1 MRYRYPEPL
10 LPPPPP
16 PAPPQ
21 PKLRQRLD
29 RWLRATRTLA
39 PILGGMLFTLVILG
53 AYGVL
58 NPPPAPLNTN
68 DVHGIVAQ
76 AMASATPPPPLGAL
90 VYANVR
96 PSVVTVMT
104 RVLTTDGK
112 QEGGR
117 GTGVVIDDA
126 GTILTSW
133 HVVADAIDIQV
144 VFYDGSQSEA
154 SVVNKDVTQ
163 DLAALRPKVIP
174 DDLRPAV
181 LGNSNAL
188 NVGEEAFVIGNPYG
202 ITGSFSA
209 GVISGLNRTFKP
221 PKAQEPLKGLIQFD
235 AAVNPGNSGGPL
247 INRSGEVVGIVTGL
261 VNPTDQDVF
270 IGIGF
275 AVPIQAAGGAI
286 GSPPY

>member
-10 LPPPPP
+10 PPPLQP
-16 PAPPQ
+16 PAPPK
-21 PKLRQRLD
+21 PKVRQRLE
-29 RWLRATRTLA
+29 RLLRAGRLLG
-39 PILGGMLFTLVILG
+39 PVVGGMLFTLLILG
-53 AYGVL
+53 AYSAL
-58 NPPPAPLNTN
+58 NPPPAPLNTT
-68 DVHGIVAQ
+68 DVQGIIAQ
-76 AMASATPPPPLGAL
+76 AMASATPPPPLGAMI
-90 VYANVR
+90 YAAVR

-112 QEGGR
+112 REGGR
-117 GTGVVIDDA
+117 GTGVVIDDN

-133 HVVADAIDIQV
+133 HVVADAIEIQV
-144 VFYDGSQSEA
+144 VFFDGSESEA
-154 SVVNKDVTQ
+154 SVVNKDTAQ

-174 DDLRPAV
+174 DNLTPAM

-188 NVGEEAFVIGNPYG
+188 NVGEEAFVIGNPFG
-202 ITGSFSA
+202 ITGSFTA
-209 GVISGLNRTFKP
+209 GVISGKNRTFKP

-247 INRSGEVVGIVTGL
+247 VNRAGEVVGIVTGL